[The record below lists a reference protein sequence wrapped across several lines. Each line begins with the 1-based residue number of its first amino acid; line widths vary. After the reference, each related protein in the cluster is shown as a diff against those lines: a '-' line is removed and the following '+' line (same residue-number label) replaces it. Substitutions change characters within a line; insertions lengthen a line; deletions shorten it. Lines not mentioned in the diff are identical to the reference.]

1 MKLKSGLI
9 GLAAALLFAGVANA
23 GTMRVVVVETSDVA
37 AYVKAL
43 EAGKALL
50 KKKGSPSELKVWI
63 ARFAGTEAGSVAVT
77 IEYPSLEA
85 LAKDDAM
92 MRGDAELSAWLGSLS
107 KIRKIVS
114 DSIYEELK
122 P

>member
-1 MKLKSGLI
+1 MKFKTGLI
-9 GLAAALLFAGVANA
+9 GLAAVLLFAGAANA
-23 GTMRVVVVETSDVA
+23 TTMRVVVVETSDVA
-37 AYVKAL
+37 AYAKAL
-43 EAGKALL
+43 EEGKALL
-50 KKKGSPSELKVWI
+50 KKKGSPAELHLWSG
-63 ARFAGTEAGSVAVT
+63 RFAGPDAGHIAVT

-92 MRGDAELSAWLGSLS
+92 MRSDAELSAWLARLG

-114 DSIYEELK
+114 DSIYEEVK

>member
-1 MKLKSGLI
+1 MKFKTGLI
-9 GLAAALLFAGVANA
+9 GLTAALLFAGASNA
-23 GTMRVVVVETSDVA
+23 ATMRVVVVETSDVA

-43 EAGKALL
+43 EEGKALL
-50 KKKGSPSELKVWI
+50 KKKGSPSVLHVWYG
-63 ARFAGTEAGSVAVT
+63 RYAGPDVGHVAVT

-85 LAKDDAM
+85 LAKDDGM
-92 MRGDAELSAWLGSLS
+92 MRTDPELSAWLERLS

>member
-1 MKLKSGLI
+1 MRLKTGLI
-9 GLAAALLFAGVANA
+9 ALAAALLCTGVANA

-37 AYVKAL
+37 GYVKLL
-43 EAGKALL
+43 EEGKALL
-50 KKKGSPSELKVWI
+50 KKKGSQSELHVWYG
-63 ARFAGTEAGSVAVT
+63 RYAGPDVGHVAVT
-77 IEYPSLEA
+77 IVYPSLES
-85 LAKDDAM
+85 LAKDDGM
-92 MRGDAELSAWLGSLS
+92 MRTDAELSGWLERVA